1 MILHSFSLDHLIPEP
16 IERGIRGGGGD
27 ENKTCFIPSFF
38 LSFVLDLVPERRM
51 EGLRDDA
58 LLRDVLSSSLE
69 ELVVAQINGDKDN
82 QTQKTLK
89 NRKARDKTRRRKRRE
104 ASYVAE
110 TLPNLHHCILWITIP
125 DLCAPFVEI
134 IAQGN
139 AIEGPKLQ
147 ASWFQRQGKTQ
158 NVRSA
163 QQDEAERDK
172 ENDLNGEREDQGD
185 IEPLVISLPRCAELP
200 DPFVFSVVGPSD
212 YVEIQLKVPPLSSA
226 KTLFAEAFRST
237 SSADKLS
244 SSNSLHPPKDVMRSI
259 QCRECGTTFTNNL
272 TQSVQFS
279 VKLMPSSSW
288 IELSDL
294 WVCYGPQHFQQ
305 FPRKRISAQENV
317 CPSTTIFISS
327 PSLFLSPLLR

>member
-1 MILHSFSLDHLIPEP
+1 
-16 IERGIRGGGGD
+16 
-27 ENKTCFIPSFF
+27 
-38 LSFVLDLVPERRM
+38 M

-69 ELVVAQINGDKDN
+69 DLVVAQISGDKDT

-89 NRKARDKTRRRKRRE
+89 SRKRRGRRGE

-125 DLCAPFVEI
+125 DLCAPFVEMLT
-134 IAQGN
+134 QGT
-139 AIEGPKLQ
+139 AVEGPKLR
-147 ASWFQRQGKTQ
+147 ASWFQRQGKIHNTH
-158 NVRSA
+158 
-163 QQDEAERDK
+163 QDAKDRDERKDI
-172 ENDLNGEREDQGD
+172 DDEREDEGD
-185 IEPLVISLPRCAELP
+185 IESLVIALPRCAELP
-200 DPFVFSVVGPSD
+200 DPFAFSVVGPSD

-244 SSNSLHPPKDVMRSI
+244 SSNSLQPPKDVMRSI
-259 QCRECGTTFTNNL
+259 HCRECGTTFTNNL

-317 CPSTTIFISS
+317 CPILT
-327 PSLFLSPLLR
+327 LFSFVDR